1 MNNSIYKNMF
11 QKKMSNENKEFQQCM
26 KDNKASLLS
35 EDEILTAYQKCV
47 KQQSVQKSASPSN
60 K

>member
-1 MNNSIYKNMF
+1 MF

-47 KQQSVQKSASPSN
+47 KQQSVQKSVRPSN

>member
-35 EDEILTAYQKCV
+35 EDEIFAAYKKCV
-47 KQQSVQKSASPSN
+47 KQQSVQKLPSPSN